1 MGPKRLRRGLAIIAG
16 AVIAFVL
23 ALLFI
28 PSSYFPLKSR
38 LEEQELLIPAISFL
52 SIVAASFIGGLIL
65 AAVNEKIQTYSWKRD
80 QALMDIKDVYMPL
93 YHDVA
98 DIARYTSDFRYPNW
112 VVESWQAINRLPL
125 GARLQIMEPKFYDRL
140 SQLFEDFENY
150 RQAILAAYEMVKV
163 VAREVIEKQLDES
176 ITVKDEI
183 LADMPETLD
192 YYGYLYS
199 GFLRGKSVREWS
211 ILEASNEQFYL
222 EGVYKALE
230 KEKYWKH
237 LALSMEEIEE
247 ILDEIYHKVQ
257 ADTAI
262 KEKVS
267 WCEGYKQR
275 AIRLKKE
282 LEEHII
288 RPQLP

>member
-1 MGPKRLRRGLAIIAG
+1 MGPKRLRRGLATIAG
-16 AVIAFVL
+16 VVIVFVL
-23 ALLFI
+23 ALIFI
-28 PSSYFPLKSR
+28 PSPYFPLKSR
-38 LEEQELLIPAISFL
+38 LEEQELLIPAISFF

-80 QALMDIKDVYMPL
+80 QALMDIKDIYMPL
-93 YHDVA
+93 YYDMA
-98 DIARYTSDFRYPNW
+98 DIARYTTDFQYPNW
-112 VVESWQAINRLPL
+112 VPQSWQTMNNSPL
-125 GARLQIMEPKFYDRL
+125 GAKLQIMESKFYDRL

-150 RQAILAAYEMVKV
+150 RQGILAAYEMVEA

-183 LADMPETLD
+183 LADMPARLD
-192 YYGYLYS
+192 RHDDVYN
-199 GFLRGKSVREWS
+199 GFLKGKSVREWS
-211 ILEASNEQFYL
+211 KLKMDDEQSL
-222 EGVYKALE
+222 LQSVYESLQKTR
-230 KEKYWKH
+230 YWKH
-237 LALSMEEIEE
+237 LALSIEEIEE

-262 KEKVS
+262 KEKAS
-267 WCEGYKQR
+267 WCEEYNQR

-282 LEEHII
+282 LEGHII